1 MVVAIFRDL
10 QVVTL
15 SVRLVAFAARFMMD
29 HANRKMYAISAGRQD
44 ISGGTAPIEDP
55 AILESRGQVLSSS
68 GLVGMEDWIH
78 KQCRP
83 RVVPLARD
91 NSLHQRLEA
100 GDREDDHLLEAEFM
114 L

>member
-1 MVVAIFRDL
+1 MAVAIFRDL
-10 QVVTL
+10 QVEEV

-29 HANRKMYAISAGRQD
+29 HASGIMYAFSAGRQD
-44 ISGGTAPIEDP
+44 ISRGTAPIEDP
-55 AILESRGQVLSSS
+55 ARLESRDQVLSSS

-78 KQCRP
+78 KQGKP
-83 RVVPLARD
+83 RVVPLARN
-91 NSLHQRLEA
+91 NSLHQRLEV